1 MPGITPTGP
10 ITEHEIKDAV
20 FEIYQQKKERI
31 KKLIY
36 QLGISS
42 FENPE
47 WGDDSQWNDHYETY
61 KNTEVF
67 ILLEAYD
74 RLQLKHALLKK
85 RIETLERI
93 LSNKKM

>member
-36 QLGISS
+36 KLGISS
-42 FENPE
+42 YEHPE
-47 WGDDSQWNDHYETY
+47 WDDHYETY
-61 KNTEVF
+61 KNTEVY
-67 ILLEAYD
+67 IVLEAYD
-74 RLQLKHALLKK
+74 RLQLKHNLLKK
-85 RIETLERI
+85 RIETLERV
-93 LSNKKM
+93 LSNKKNVK